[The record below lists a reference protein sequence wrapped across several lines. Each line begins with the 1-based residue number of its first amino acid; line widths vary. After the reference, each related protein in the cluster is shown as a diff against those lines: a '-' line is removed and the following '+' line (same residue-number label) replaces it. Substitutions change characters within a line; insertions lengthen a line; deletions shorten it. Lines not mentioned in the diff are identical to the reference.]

1 MTTDATALQRP
12 TRLSGMQ
19 INGITKL
26 FTELI
31 LGGESGCWVC
41 CLNPGEHF

>member
-19 INGITKL
+19 INGITNYL
-26 FTELI
+26 Q
-31 LGGESGCWVC
+31 SSY
-41 CLNPGEHF
+41 